1 MGPLRGPVY
10 PEGKSKQKNFSALQS
25 LAIDQ
30 AGATATFATAN
41 SKRGIM
47 EPKAIQIDFSGRDL
61 RRLII
66 PLVIEQLLAITVGLL
81 DSVMVSQVGEAAI
94 SAVSLVDT
102 VNVLLVNTFAALATG
117 GAAIAGQYLGR
128 QERDKAGH
136 AGEQLLLFM
145 AEASL
150 LITLLFYL
158 ARGFVLNVVFGQVE
172 PDVAAYANTYYLIVE
187 SSTPFL
193 AVYSAG
199 AALFRVM
206 GNSKISMW
214 VSLGM
219 NIINAVG
226 NALLIF
232 GLHMGVEGVAIPTL
246 VSRIFAAAA
255 MVLLLRR
262 PGLPLQVERLALR
275 HDRYIVKNIL
285 RFGVPNG
292 LESSMF
298 QLGKILLLSTVAVLG
313 TAAVA
318 ANAIGNTLCTFQCVA
333 GNALGLGIVTVVS
346 QCVGAGDYGK
356 ARLYARKLLKTAY
369 LAMDISIVLVY
380 LALPMVLR
388 LYNVS
393 PEAETWARQVIWMHG
408 FVGMLIWPLSFTL
421 PQALR
426 AAGDTR
432 FTMVVSSV
440 SMWTMRVGF
449 GILLGRVLGFGVV
462 GIWMAMFADW
472 LLRIAFFIPRFHG
485 HKWETM
491 VL

>member
-1 MGPLRGPVY
+1 MENSLINI
-10 PEGKSKQKNFSALQS
+10 EFSAQ
-25 LAIDQ
+25 
-30 AGATATFATAN
+30 
-41 SKRGIM
+41 
-47 EPKAIQIDFSGRDL
+47 DL
-61 RRLII
+61 RRLIV
-66 PLVIEQLLAITVGLL
+66 PLVIEQLLAITVGLF

-102 VNVLLVNTFAALATG
+102 VNVLLVNAFAALATG

-128 QERDKAGH
+128 QEPEKAGH
-136 AGEQLLLFM
+136 SSAQLLLFM
-145 AEASL
+145 GEVSL

-158 ARGFVLNVVFGQVE
+158 GRGFVLNTVFGHVE

-193 AVYSAG
+193 AIYSAG

-206 GNSKISMW
+206 GWSRISMW

-219 NIINAVG
+219 NVINVAG

-232 GLHMGVEGVAIPTL
+232 VFHMGVEGVAIPTV
-246 VSRIFAAAA
+246 VSRLAAAA
-255 MVLLLRR
+255 VMVVLLRR
-262 PGLPLQVERLALR
+262 PGLPMRVERFTLR
-275 HDRYIVKNIL
+275 HDSYVVRNIL

-298 QLGKILLLSTVAVLG
+298 QLGKILLLSTVSVLG
-313 TAAVA
+313 TASVA
-318 ANAIGNTLCTFQCVA
+318 ANAIGNNLASFQCVA
-333 GNALGLGIVTVVS
+333 GNALGLAIVTVVS
-346 QCVGAGDYGK
+346 RCIGAGSCEK
-356 ARLYARKLLKTAY
+356 ARIYTQKLMKYTY
-369 LAMDISIVLVY
+369 LFM
-380 LALPMVLR
+380 ALFVAATFASLPLLLR

-393 PEAETWARQVIWMHG
+393 AEAAGYARQIVWMHG
-408 FVGMLIWPLSFTL
+408 IMGILIWPLSFTL

-432 FTMVVSSV
+432 FTMVVSTV

-449 GILLGRVLGFGVV
+449 GILLGRRLGFGVV

-472 LLRIAFFIPRFHG
+472 GLRIAFFLPRFLG

-491 VL
+491 GLRE

>member
-1 MGPLRGPVY
+1 
-10 PEGKSKQKNFSALQS
+10 
-25 LAIDQ
+25 
-30 AGATATFATAN
+30 
-41 SKRGIM
+41 M
-47 EPKAIQIDFSGRDL
+47 EIRQTDIDFSKQDL
-61 RRLII
+61 RRLIV

-102 VNVLLVNTFAALATG
+102 VNVLLVGAFAALATG
-117 GAAIAGQYLGR
+117 GAAIAGQFLGR
-128 QERDKAGH
+128 RERDKAGH

-145 AEASL
+145 MEASL
-150 LITLLFYL
+150 LIMALFYL
-158 ARGFVLNVVFGQVE
+158 GKGFVLNVVFGQVE

-206 GNSKISMW
+206 GNAKISMW
-214 VSLGM
+214 VSLVM
-219 NIINAVG
+219 NIINAGG

-232 GLHMGVEGVAIPTL
+232 GLRMGVEGVAIPTV
-246 VSRIFAAAA
+246 VSRVFAAAA
-255 MVLLLRR
+255 MLVLLRR
-262 PGLPLQVERLALR
+262 PGLALQVERLSLR
-275 HDRYIVKNIL
+275 HDRRIMRNIL
-285 RFGVPNG
+285 RFRVTNG

-298 QLGKILLLSTVAVLG
+298 QLGKILLLSTVSVLG
-313 TAAVA
+313 TASVA
-318 ANAIGNTLCTFQCVA
+318 ANAIGNSLATFQCVA
-333 GNALGLGIVTVVS
+333 GNAMGLGIVTVVS

-356 ARLYARKLLKTAY
+356 ARTYTKKLIKAAYA
-369 LAMDISIVLVY
+369 AMDLCILLVY
-380 LALPMVLR
+380 LSMPLALR

-393 PEAETWARQVIWMHG
+393 PEAEGYARQIVWLHG
-408 FVGMLIWPLSFTL
+408 FMGMLFWPLSFTL

-449 GILLGRVLGFGVV
+449 GVLLGRVLGFGVL

-472 LLRIAFFIPRFHG
+472 LLRIAFFLPRFRG

-491 VL
+491 AL

>member
-1 MGPLRGPVY
+1 
-10 PEGKSKQKNFSALQS
+10 
-25 LAIDQ
+25 
-30 AGATATFATAN
+30 
-41 SKRGIM
+41 M

-285 RFGVPNG
+285 RFGVTNG

-298 QLGKILLLSTVAVLG
+298 QLGKILLLSTVSVLG

>member
-1 MGPLRGPVY
+1 
-10 PEGKSKQKNFSALQS
+10 
-25 LAIDQ
+25 
-30 AGATATFATAN
+30 
-41 SKRGIM
+41 M
-47 EPKAIQIDFSGRDL
+47 EPKPIQIDFTNRDL
-61 RRLII
+61 RRLIV

-102 VNVLLVNTFAALATG
+102 VNVLLVGAFSALATG
-117 GAAIAGQYLGR
+117 GAAIAGQFLGR
-128 QERDKAGH
+128 RERDKAGH

-145 AEASL
+145 VEASL
-150 LITLLFYL
+150 LIMALFYL
-158 ARGFVLNVVFGQVE
+158 GKGFVLNVVFGQVE

-187 SSTPFL
+187 SSIPFL
-193 AVYSAG
+193 AVYNAG

-214 VSLGM
+214 VSLVM
-219 NIINAVG
+219 NVINAAG

-232 GLHMGVEGVAIPTL
+232 GLRMGVEGVAIPTV
-246 VSRIFAAAA
+246 VSRVFAAGA
-255 MVLLLRR
+255 MLVLLRR
-262 PGLPLQVERLALR
+262 PGLALQVERLSLR
-275 HDRYIVKNIL
+275 HDRYIVRNIL
-285 RFGVPNG
+285 RFGVTNG

-298 QLGKILLLSTVAVLG
+298 QLGKILLLSTVSVLG
-313 TAAVA
+313 TASVA
-318 ANAIGNTLCTFQCVA
+318 ANAIGNSLATFQCVA

-346 QCVGAGDYGK
+346 RCVGAGDYAR
-356 ARLYARKLLKTAY
+356 ARLYTKKRLKATYA
-369 LAMDISIVLVY
+369 AMDLCILLVY
-380 LALPMVLR
+380 LAMPLVLR

-393 PEAETWARQVIWMHG
+393 PEAEGYARQIVWMHG

-449 GILLGRVLGFGVV
+449 GVLLGRVLGFGVV

-472 LLRIAFFIPRFHG
+472 LLRIAFFLPRFHG
-485 HKWETM
+485 HRWEAM
-491 VL
+491 ALQS